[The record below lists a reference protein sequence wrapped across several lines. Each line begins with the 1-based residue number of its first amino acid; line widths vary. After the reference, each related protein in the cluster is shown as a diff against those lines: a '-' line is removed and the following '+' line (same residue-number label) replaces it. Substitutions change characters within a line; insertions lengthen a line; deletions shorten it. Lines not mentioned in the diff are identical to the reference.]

1 MNVYVK
7 MSSTYVVELKL
18 FCISFETDFLRNL
31 QYQLSSMNLTFKCCV
46 NEPAIAIFTSK
57 HKGTRATIVSGT
69 NSNTIQRLEE
79 SPIVVLRRVCSVA
92 CAITPVQTNKQTDV
106 IEEISRK

>member
-1 MNVYVK
+1 
-7 MSSTYVVELKL
+7 MSSSRVEVALYPY
-18 FCISFETDFLRNL
+18 RNIFFAEAAIL
-31 QYQLSSMNLTFKCCV
+31 GLSSMNLTFKCCV

-79 SPIVVLRRVCSVA
+79 SPIVVLRRACSVA
-92 CAITPVQTNKQTDV
+92 CAITPVQTNKQADV